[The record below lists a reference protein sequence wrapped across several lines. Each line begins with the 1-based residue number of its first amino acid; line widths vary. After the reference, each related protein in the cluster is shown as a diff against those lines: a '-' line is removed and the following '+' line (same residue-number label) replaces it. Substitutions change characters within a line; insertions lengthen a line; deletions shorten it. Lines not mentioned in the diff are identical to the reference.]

1 VLEELVA
8 AGKLR
13 WYGSSMS
20 DPAIVR
26 AMAKGPH
33 MVAVQHELNVLR
45 GELEALSAAEDL
57 GLASLNRTPLAM
69 GLLSG
74 RYRPNALPAADD
86 VRRNAPWW
94 DFFDEGAMERWLERI
109 AEARAELT
117 ADGRSLVQGA
127 LGWIWGRSPATLA
140 LPGFRTVAQVQEN
153 VGAAEHGPLPAER
166 VERIRA
172 ILGEPLP
179 A

>member
-1 VLEELVA
+1 
-8 AGKLR
+8 
-13 WYGSSMS
+13 
-20 DPAIVR
+20 
-26 AMAKGPH
+26 
-33 MVAVQHELNVLR
+33 
-45 GELEALSAAEDL
+45 
-57 GLASLNRTPLAM
+57 M

-74 RYRPNALPAADD
+74 RYRPDALPAADD

-127 LGWIWGRSPATLA
+127 LGWIWGRSPATLP

-153 VGAAEHGPLPAER
+153 VGAADHGPLPAER
-166 VERIRA
+166 LERIQA
-172 ILGEPLP
+172 ILGEPLRV
-179 A
+179 

>member
-1 VLEELVA
+1 
-8 AGKLR
+8 
-13 WYGSSMS
+13 
-20 DPAIVR
+20 
-26 AMAKGPH
+26 
-33 MVAVQHELNVLR
+33 
-45 GELEALSAAEDL
+45 
-57 GLASLNRTPLAM
+57 
-69 GLLSG
+69 
-74 RYRPNALPAADD
+74 

-94 DFFDEGAMERWLERI
+94 DFFDEGVMERWLERI
-109 AEARAELT
+109 AEARGELT

-127 LGWIWGRSPATLA
+127 LGWIWGRSPATLP

-166 VERIRA
+166 MQRIRA